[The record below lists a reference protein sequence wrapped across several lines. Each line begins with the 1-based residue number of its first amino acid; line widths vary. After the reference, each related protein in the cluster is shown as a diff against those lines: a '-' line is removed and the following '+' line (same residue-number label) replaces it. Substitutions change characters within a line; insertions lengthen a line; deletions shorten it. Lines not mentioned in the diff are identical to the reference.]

1 MTSIIA
7 PPPPPPPLHHLPAW
21 DYERMQQVLT
31 YDRAT
36 WEKLNYQIDVPDN
49 VPTPIRWLQ
58 SEKEDPLLARSRWRH
73 TMWFRKEFGIDRI
86 LDVPYPLYDVMS
98 QHVPLSYLGT
108 CHSEDSQL
116 QHPISLEC
124 FPKINQSALAKLGLS
139 YSEILYHYIW
149 YTEYGRK
156 RISDNNVFNLLDLE
170 GGSITMVAGQKKILS
185 SVLGRYFEKHMP
197 ESTYSITIVNAPS
210 WFNWIVYPLIK
221 LIAKK
226 ETLEKLHVFSV
237 PNKSFLLHLNENM
250 NVDKV
255 LPKRLHYNYNNNNT
269 KCSDEGGE
277 GGEGGEGVYA
287 KKQRVLVMKLLQ
299 KKKDGEVVK
308 DGEVKDGEVKDSEVV
323 KKDGEVKESEV
334 VKVGEVKEDAIKWV
348 ERTDEIDM
356 WTVEGLEKRLLLLGN
371 DV

>member
-1 MTSIIA
+1 
-7 PPPPPPPLHHLPAW
+7 
-21 DYERMQQVLT
+21 
-31 YDRAT
+31 
-36 WEKLNYQIDVPDN
+36 
-49 VPTPIRWLQ
+49 
-58 SEKEDPLLARSRWRH
+58 
-73 TMWFRKEFGIDRI
+73 
-86 LDVPYPLYDVMS
+86 
-98 QHVPLSYLGT
+98 
-108 CHSEDSQL
+108 
-116 QHPISLEC
+116 
-124 FPKINQSALAKLGLS
+124 
-139 YSEILYHYIW
+139 
-149 YTEYGRK
+149 
-156 RISDNNVFNLLDLE
+156 VFNLLDLE

-348 ERTDEIDM
+348 GRTDEIDM